1 MQSNIIADKSLGQNF
16 LFDDAVLHRI
26 ADYAEL
32 TPNDE
37 VLEIGPGLGT
47 LTTKLCDR
55 AGHVTAVEFG
65 RRLAPMLLQNIA
77 KWNLEYDGLKRE
89 PENVKVI
96 NQDFLQYDLSQL
108 PRDYKVVA
116 NIPYNLT
123 SKIIEKLLTAE
134 NSPQTVVLL
143 VQKEVA
149 ERLAA
154 KPGKLSLL
162 AISAQVF
169 ATVEL
174 GIKVSAEMFI
184 PAPKVDSQVVIMHRR
199 KVPLVPYDQQV
210 NFFAMV
216 RAGFSEKRKKLR
228 SSLAVGLQT
237 TKENAERLLNK
248 AGIDPNKRA
257 QELSIDD
264 WLRLLDS

>member
-55 AGHVTAVEFG
+55 AGHVTAVEFD

-123 SKIIEKLLTAE
+123 SKINEKLLTAE
-134 NSPQTVVLL
+134 NSPKTVVLL
-143 VQKEVA
+143 VQMEVA

-154 KPGKLSLL
+154 KPGTLSLL
-162 AISAQVF
+162 AISEQVR
-169 ATVEL
+169 ASVEL
-174 GIKVSAEMFI
+174 GIT
-184 PAPKVDSQVVIMHRR
+184 
-199 KVPLVPYDQQV
+199 
-210 NFFAMV
+210 
-216 RAGFSEKRKKLR
+216 G
-228 SSLAVGLQT
+228 
-237 TKENAERLLNK
+237 
-248 AGIDPNKRA
+248 
-257 QELSIDD
+257 
-264 WLRLLDS
+264 

>member
-1 MQSNIIADKSLGQNF
+1 M
-16 LFDDAVLHRI
+16 
-26 ADYAEL
+26 
-32 TPNDE
+32 
-37 VLEIGPGLGT
+37 
-47 LTTKLCDR
+47 
-55 AGHVTAVEFG
+55 
-65 RRLAPMLLQNIA
+65 
-77 KWNLEYDGLKRE
+77 
-89 PENVKVI
+89 
-96 NQDFLQYDLSQL
+96 
-108 PRDYKVVA
+108 
-116 NIPYNLT
+116 
-123 SKIIEKLLTAE
+123 
-134 NSPQTVVLL
+134 LL

-199 KVPLVPYDQQV
+199 KVPLVPCDQQV

-248 AGIDPNKRA
+248 AGVDPNKRA

>member
-1 MQSNIIADKSLGQNF
+1 MQPNVIADKSLGQNF

-26 ADYAEL
+26 ADYAEI
-32 TPNDE
+32 TPDDE

-55 AGHVTAVEFG
+55 AKHVTAVEFD

-77 KWNLEYDGLKRE
+77 KWRLEYDDLKRE
-89 PENVKVI
+89 PDNVTVV
-96 NQDFLQYDLSQL
+96 NMDFLRYDLSQL

-134 NSPQTVVLL
+134 NPPITIVLL

-154 KPGKLSLL
+154 RPGKLSLL

-169 ATVEL
+169 ATVEK
-174 GIKVSAEMFI
+174 GIKVLAEMFI
-184 PAPKVDSQVVIMHRR
+184 PAPKVESQVVIMRR
-199 KVPLVPYDQQV
+199 REVPLVPRAQQDE
-210 NFFAMV
+210 FFAMV

-228 SSLAVGLQT
+228 SSLAVGLKT
-237 TKENAERLLNK
+237 TKESAEQILTNAN
-248 AGIDPNKRA
+248 IDPNKRA

-264 WLRLLDS
+264 WKLLIS

>member
-1 MQSNIIADKSLGQNF
+1 MAPSLVADKSLGQNF

-26 ADYAEL
+26 ADYADI
-32 TPNDE
+32 TTDDE

-55 AGHVTAVEFG
+55 AGHVTAVEFD

-77 KWNLEYDGLKRE
+77 KWRLEYDDLKRE
-89 PENVKVI
+89 PDNVAVV
-96 NQDFLQYDLSQL
+96 NMDFLQYDLSQL
-108 PRDYKVVA
+108 PRNYKVVA

-134 NSPQTVVLL
+134 NSPKTIVLL

-162 AISAQVF
+162 AISAQAF

-174 GIKVSAEMFI
+174 GIKVPAEMFI
-184 PAPKVDSQVVIMHRR
+184 PAPKVDSQVVIMQRR
-199 KVPLVPYDQQV
+199 NQPLVPRDQQAE
-210 NFFAMV
+210 FFTMV

-228 SSLAVGLQT
+228 SSLAVGLRT
-237 TKENAERLLNK
+237 TKESAEQILTK
-248 AGIDPNKRA
+248 AGIDLNKRA

-264 WLRLLDS
+264 WRRLID

>member
-55 AGHVTAVEFG
+55 AGHVTAVEFD

-108 PRDYKVVA
+108 PRDYK
-116 NIPYNLT
+116 
-123 SKIIEKLLTAE
+123 
-134 NSPQTVVLL
+134 
-143 VQKEVA
+143 
-149 ERLAA
+149 
-154 KPGKLSLL
+154 
-162 AISAQVF
+162 VF